1 MNSKIHPNVS
11 YKIIYDIEVT
21 RYMNIYIYYKYTYTY
36 TYIYMIYQYKLPL
49 STSSDRGILA

>member
-21 RYMNIYIYYKYTYTY
+21 RYMNIYIYIISIHIHIRI
-36 TYIYMIYQYKLPL
+36 YI
-49 STSSDRGILA
+49 